1 MLIKKEENSNIIK
14 VVHEKD
20 KKKSKNRFTKKSK
33 GERISISKKREKNR
47 RINKRFTKNKKLCL
61 QYSNKKVNL
70 QKFINDSKNKSND
83 EIKEILKKKGIDIKS
98 NKSKLLKDIYLF
110 TSVGNINITKE

>member
-1 MLIKKEENSNIIK
+1 MKKI
-14 VVHEKD
+14 
-20 KKKSKNRFTKKSK
+20 KKSKNRFTKKVK
-33 GERISISKKREKNR
+33 VKKYLFLKKEKKHR